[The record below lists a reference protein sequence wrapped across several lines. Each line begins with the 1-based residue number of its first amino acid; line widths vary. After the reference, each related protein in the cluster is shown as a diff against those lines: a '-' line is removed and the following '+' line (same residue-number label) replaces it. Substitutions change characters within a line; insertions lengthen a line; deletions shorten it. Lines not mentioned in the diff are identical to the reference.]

1 MLVMKLKKPVTKY
14 LALFIAVLFLLQTA
28 GCGSL
33 LYPERRGQRA
43 GRIDPGVAILN
54 GLGLLVFI
62 IPGVIAFAVDFSTGA
77 IYLPGGKSKKARRL
91 ERGNVATIKMNPGAL
106 NLATLDEI
114 LLDYTGEE
122 VKLDSDMVLV
132 YEADE
137 DKSIEEQLS
146 KLAQ

>member
-1 MLVMKLKKPVTKY
+1 MKLKKPVTKY

>member
-1 MLVMKLKKPVTKY
+1 MV
-14 LALFIAVLFLLQTA
+14 

-33 LYPERRGQRA
+33 LYPERRGQKA
-43 GRIDPGVAILN
+43 GRIDPGVAILD

-91 ERGNVATIKMNPGAL
+91 EHVNVATIKMNPGAL

-122 VKLDSDMVLV
+122 VNLDSDMVLV

-137 DKSIEEQLS
+137 NKSIEEQLS

>member
-1 MLVMKLKKPVTKY
+1 MKLKKPVTKY

-43 GRIDPGVAILN
+43 GRIDPGVAILD